1 MACRYLNPR
10 MLHLPDNLPWL
21 KSAALVALLPALAWA
36 NDDESIDEIVVTSSR
51 TASSLV
57 THAGNIDVLD
67 RSEIEA
73 ANHAHIHELLTR
85 VAGVWVTRGSG
96 QESLPS
102 IRSPVLTGAGS
113 CGAFLTLE
121 DGVPSRPGGFCNV
134 NQLFE
139 LPTELAERIEVIRGP
154 GNALYGSNALHGTIN
169 VLLPGTSGASTAQGG
184 IELGPDGFVSA
195 DGFLRDTTNTPFVF
209 GGTAT
214 HDGGFRDD
222 SGYVQLKGF
231 GKATWS
237 PGSSTV
243 TATLSVSDLD
253 QETAGFIFGE
263 DAYADPAL
271 NRENLNPE
279 AFRKASSQRFGLQW
293 AFAKGGYDIDVRHY
307 VRRSEMDFLQHF
319 LPGKP
324 LEENGHVSLAMLT
337 QARKESGR
345 LTAIY
350 GFDLDVADAYL
361 RQTQEGPAEGS
372 QFLQETRPEG
382 KHYDYDVI
390 GVDVAAYAQFEFEL
404 SERALISAGLR
415 AEHVRYDYTN
425 NMATGNLRDD
435 GTACGFGGCL
445 YSRPASRK
453 DSFTDLA
460 PKLGVVFRIAD
471 DAAVYVNVARGFRAP
486 QMTELYRLQS
496 GQLVSDIDSEVIDSV
511 ELGWRGAAT
520 SWRLDAAAFAMRK
533 KDSVYRDSN
542 GFNVSGARS
551 RHEGLEFATQLQLH
565 DNWTLSLNATYARH
579 TYDFDTVAARGETF
593 ISGRDVDTAPRWQG
607 SAELRYASE
616 GRLDASLQWVS
627 LGGYYLDAENL
638 YDYPGHDLAN
648 LRVGYTVTD
657 SWSLVAR
664 VNNLADVSYAD
675 RADYAFGNYRY
686 FPGRGRQFFVQMLYT
701 RD

>member
-1 MACRYLNPR
+1 MHYSPANSLPLTIA
-10 MLHLPDNLPWL
+10 MLAIVLPSL
-21 KSAALVALLPALAWA
+21 SWA
-36 NDDESIDEIVVTSSR
+36 DDTDAIDEIVVTSTRSP
-51 TASSLV
+51 AALSS
-57 THAGNIDVLD
+57 HPGNIAVVGQG
-67 RSEIEA
+67 EIEQV
-73 ANHAHIHELLTR
+73 NHAHIHELLTR

-102 IRSPVLTGAGS
+102 VRSPVLTGPGS

-139 LPTELAERIEVIRGP
+139 LPTEVAERIEVIRGP

-169 VLLPGTSGASTAQGG
+169 VLLPATSGASTAQGG

-195 DGFLRDTTNTPFVF
+195 DGFVRDSAGTPFVL

-214 HDGGFRDD
+214 HDGGFRSD

-231 GKATWS
+231 AKATWN

-243 TATLSVSDLD
+243 TATLSLNDLD
-253 QETAGFIFGE
+253 QETAGFIFGQ

-293 AFAKGGYDIDVRHY
+293 SFARGDYDIDIRPY
-307 VRRSEMDFLQHF
+307 MRRSEMDFLQHF

-324 LEENGHVSLAMLT
+324 LEENGHVSVTMLAS
-337 QARKESGR
+337 ARRESGR
-345 LTAIY
+345 LTTIY
-350 GFDLDVADAYL
+350 GLDVDLADVYL
-361 RQTQEGPAEGS
+361 RQTQDGPTEGS
-372 QFLQETRPEG
+372 DFLRETRPEG

-390 GVDVAAYAQFEFEL
+390 GLDVATYAQLEFRL
-404 SERALISAGLR
+404 SDRTLISAGLR
-415 AEHVRYDYTN
+415 AEHTRYDYTN
-425 NMATGNLRDD
+425 NMAAGNLRED

-445 YSRPASRK
+445 YSRPASR
-453 DSFTDLA
+453 DDTFTDLA
-460 PKLGVVFRIAD
+460 PKLGVVFRVAD
-471 DAAVYVNVARGFRAP
+471 DASLYVNVARGFRAP

-511 ELGWRGAAT
+511 ELGWRGAGAN
-520 SWRLDAAAFAMRK
+520 WRLDTAAFAMRK
-533 KDSVYRDSN
+533 KNSVYRDAS
-542 GFNVSGARS
+542 GFNVSGART
-551 RHEGLEFATQLQLH
+551 RHAGLEFTTQLQLH
-565 DNWTLSLNATYARH
+565 DHWTLALNGTYARH
-579 TYDFDTVAARGETF
+579 TYDFDVVAARGETF
-593 ISGRDVDTAPRWQG
+593 VSGRDVDTAPRWQG
-607 SAELRYASE
+607 SAELRYA
-616 GRLDASLQWVS
+616 GDGPVDASLQWVS
-627 LGGYYLDAENL
+627 LGRYYLDAENL

-648 LRVGYTVTD
+648 LRVAYAVSD

-675 RADYAFGNYRY
+675 RADFAFGNYRY
-686 FPGRGRQFFVQMLYT
+686 FPGRGRQIFFEVHYA